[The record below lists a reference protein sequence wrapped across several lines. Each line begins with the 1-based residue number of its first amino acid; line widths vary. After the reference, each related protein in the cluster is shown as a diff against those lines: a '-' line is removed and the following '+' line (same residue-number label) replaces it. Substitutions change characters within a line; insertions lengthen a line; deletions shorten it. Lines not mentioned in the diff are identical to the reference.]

1 MWTDLKYTAMWIVI
15 WEQNRKLHKN
25 RFNSWTIATK
35 ETQFHDAYNGTFSFM
50 LLNFVLFANNL
61 FLSGLQMLIIGK
73 KKKYTPAFSI

>member
-1 MWTDLKYTAMWIVI
+1 MCTDLKHTAMWIVI

-35 ETQFHDAYNGTFSFM
+35 ETQSHDAYNATFSFM
-50 LLNFVLFANNL
+50 LLNFVLFANYL
-61 FLSGLQMLIIGK
+61 FLSGLQMLMIGK